1 VTTGAN
7 DRWLWDF
14 GDGAN
19 STLRNPT
26 HTYAAIGSYTVRL
39 TSGNGVCENTIT
51 ITIDV
56 TKNANS
62 ITELNVLDV
71 LTVYPNPANEFI
83 NIDISKVNTSAFHL
97 SMTNTLGE
105 SVIDQSVKHVDNSKP
120 YLLSLKTLSAGVYY
134 LKIESDNHQQFVQ
147 KVIVEKQ

>member
-1 VTTGAN
+1 MIISII
-7 DRWLWDF
+7 LIYF
-14 GDGAN
+14 GI
-19 STLRNPT
+19 
-26 HTYAAIGSYTVRL
+26 IG
-39 TSGNGVCENTIT
+39 NN
-51 ITIDV
+51 
-56 TKNANS
+56 K
-62 ITELNVLDV
+62 
-71 LTVYPNPANEFI
+71 NEFI